1 MILAEAVQLLNRV
14 FRIFLGTVCLL
25 LTIYAINRWLGNP
38 FETVGI
44 LFDVDGEANI
54 PAWFSSM
61 QLFCI
66 GVIFIA
72 LRMAMGKCP
81 GSLLFTAMGIGFI
94 FLSMDE
100 AAVIHEKITGVLKQV
115 SWVPR
120 FKGGRGIWIT
130 VYGLIGV
137 WFFIEFKS
145 AMLLVSRRF
154 PGPAMIFISG
164 AGIFLL
170 GSVVLEVCNYYKI
183 FVAVKGLGPF
193 LEEGAEMA
201 GASFMLLGAGN
212 ALVDYYYR

>member
-1 MILAEAVQLLNRV
+1 MIQADAEQLLNRV
-14 FRIFLGTVCLL
+14 FRLFFGSVLILL
-25 LTIYAINRWLGNP
+25 VVYAANRWLGNP

-66 GVIFIA
+66 GIA
-72 LRMAMGKCP
+72 FLFLRLVMGKAP
-81 GSLLFTAMGIGFI
+81 GSRLFKAMGIVFI

-130 VYGLIGV
+130 VYGLIGA
-137 WFFIEFKS
+137 WFFIAFKED
-145 AMLLVSRRF
+145 MLLISRRF
-154 PGPAMIFISG
+154 ARPTMLFISG
-164 AGIFLL
+164 AGIFML
-170 GSVVLEVCNYYKI
+170 GGVVMEVLNYYQV
-183 FVAVKGLGPF
+183 FGTLQGLGPF
-193 LEEGAEMA
+193 MEEGAEMA
-201 GASFMLLGAGN
+201 GASFMLLGAGS
-212 ALVDYYYR
+212 ALLEYYYR